1 MNATSE
7 ISSMSEYLLC
17 TLTDAEQA
25 RVAFLSFN
33 QWNFTT
39 AALMDTALS
48 AHAAGIQVKVAFW
61 ADSTPLQDS
70 GWTTS
75 SALAR
80 VTGSRTLCDSAR
92 HSLRSHG
99 LPESTFV
106 KPPLKRWKP
115 EDLPAVPKILTRS
128 NIRKLTYLGAP
139 MGRSILQ
146 VHPDFNT
153 PIRNDYVW
161 PRRWIVAAAGSYA
174 WVFDQTQ
181 ALIRAHGLTAVVVYN
196 GRFMHDQAAAAA
208 ATSLGIQ
215 VLYYDNG
222 GLDTGFDLTVASTHD
237 WSHLQNRM
245 IDLFSRFSDPTHEDF
260 QVDFEETSV
269 QWFLNRQG
277 HTEPGIELFLGEQR
291 HGHLGDLPDAEQLV
305 VFFSSSG
312 DEIVELDL
320 NWAEHLESQE
330 EAVRALASA
339 CAERPGTKLVVRTH
353 PHMRIKPADDLARWT
368 EMVEDAGV
376 DLHIDPHSPVDSYAL
391 MRKADVVF
399 TYGSTSGVEAAFFGR
414 PVVIMGPSAYD
425 RLGFGKKISTESEIG
440 PCLDNPP
447 DPNSTAALPYGLMM
461 HRRGFNYE
469 RVSRG
474 PAGEI
479 LVKGVPVPEASSLA
493 RKLSDWYRNKRFIW
507 LTAK

>member
-1 MNATSE
+1 MG
-7 ISSMSEYLLC
+7 
-17 TLTDAEQA
+17 TLTDVQQA
-25 RVAFLSFN
+25 RVGFLSFN
-33 QWNFTT
+33 QWTFTT

-48 AHAAGIQVKVAFW
+48 AHAAGIEVRCAFW

-75 SALAR
+75 GFLAR
-80 VTGSRTLCDSAR
+80 LCASRTLCDSAKR
-92 HSLRSHG
+92 SLKSHG

-106 KPPLKRWKP
+106 KPLLKHWTPR
-115 EDLPAVPKILTRS
+115 DLPAIPEILSRTS
-128 NIRKLTYLGAP
+128 IRQLVYQGAS

-161 PRRWIVAAAGSYA
+161 PRRWISAAMRSYA
-174 WVFDQTQ
+174 WTFDQTQ
-181 ALIRAHGLTAVVVYN
+181 ALIRAQGLTAVIVYN

-208 ATSLGIQ
+208 AASLGIQ

-222 GLDTGFDLTVASTHD
+222 GIDSGFDLTVASTHD
-237 WSHLQNRM
+237 WSHLQTRM
-245 IDLFSRFSDPTHEDF
+245 IDLFGRFSDPTHEDF
-260 QVDFEETSV
+260 HDDFEETSV

-291 HGHLGDLPDAEQLV
+291 QGHLGDLPVAEQLV

-330 EAVRALASA
+330 EAVSALARA

-368 EMVEDAGV
+368 EMVEGAGV
-376 DLHIDPHSPVDSYAL
+376 DLHVVPQSPVDSYAL
-391 MRKADVVF
+391 MRAADVVF
-399 TYGSTSGVEAAFFGR
+399 TYGSTSGVEAAFLGR

-447 DPNSTAALPYGLMM
+447 PPNSAAALPYGLMM
-461 HRRGFNYE
+461 QRRGLNYE
-469 RVSRG
+469 RIRRG

-479 LVKGVPVPEASSLA
+479 LLKGEPVPEASLWA
-493 RKLSDWYRNKRFIW
+493 RKISDWYRNRRFTW
-507 LTAK
+507 LTAQ